1 MRLVITKLYCLTKI
15 ATTALAMATLFT
27 ITSTK
32 AQAQVNEPEPGQ
44 GEEPTAEWV
53 RLTPEEYICRWRA
66 IAVEHR
72 ELYGIPASITMGQA
86 VLESGFGNGYLAR
99 VANNHFCIKCK
110 SSWTGRTVSHTDD
123 APDECFRAY
132 DSGEESFRDHA
143 DFLSTGQRY
152 DFLFAYADDDYESW
166 ARGLKQ
172 AGYATASDYAERLI
186 SVIERY
192 NLQLLDQ
199 ENGIELYDAYLA
211 ERLGQIPTPAPE
223 PTVETEP
230 TDIATTSGQAQGTE
244 AGTAYGGNNI
254 DPNNFRV
261 TINAHNGYNIYRTN
275 GSLYVVAREGDSYE
289 SIGRTFEVAARS
301 LRKFNDVENDT
312 QPAAG
317 DVVYIERK
325 AARWAGDN
333 MLHTVVEGETLYGLS
348 QLYGIRLVQ
357 LSKINRM
364 RPTEHLVAG
373 QTIRIK

>member
-44 GEEPTAEWV
+44 GEEPTTEWV

-86 VLESGFGNGYLAR
+86 VL
-99 VANNHFCIKCK
+99 
-110 SSWTGRTVSHTDD
+110 
-123 APDECFRAY
+123 
-132 DSGEESFRDHA
+132 
-143 DFLSTGQRY
+143 
-152 DFLFAYADDDYESW
+152 ESW

-223 PTVETEP
+223 PTVEPEP
-230 TDIATTSGQAQGTE
+230 TDIATTSGQAQCTE

-301 LRKFNDVENDT
+301 LRKFNDVENDA